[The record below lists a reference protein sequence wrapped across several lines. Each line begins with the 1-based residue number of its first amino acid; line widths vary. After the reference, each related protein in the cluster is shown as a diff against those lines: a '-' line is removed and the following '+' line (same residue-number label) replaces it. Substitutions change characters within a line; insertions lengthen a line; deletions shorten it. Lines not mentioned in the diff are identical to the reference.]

1 MYCMNSSKPSQV
13 INVRQSAIMKKVE
26 GKIRNQYHSDYVDQ
40 IIANG
45 NRLQDGKLDIHLAS
59 SFGFCNGVVRAID
72 MAYATRESFP
82 DETIWLIGEIIH
94 NPEVNAQLDK
104 LGLKRLPWQ
113 TKSPDY
119 DQIRAGDVVI
129 LPAFGVTVGMR
140 NDLEEKGVR
149 FVDTTCGN
157 VVKVWRNVAS
167 FARQGI
173 TSIIH
178 GKTKHEETMA
188 TASHSRGKEGHGKFL
203 IIFSSYDAD
212 FLADTIIGKHSREEF
227 LQHFKGSYSLGF
239 NPTTDL
245 DSIGV
250 ANQTTMLQNETKKI
264 HICLKH
270 AIIKRDGDALKFHVC
285 DTICGA
291 TQDRQNALHQL
302 LDKELDT
309 MFIVGGYNSS
319 NTTHLA
325 EIASQKME
333 TYFIQ
338 SAANIID
345 NKYILAYNLKT
356 HQEEKLSLPSQA
368 QDSSLKWEIGI
379 TAGAS
384 CPANLIESIIK
395 RLIEL
400 RKKD

>member
-1 MYCMNSSKPSQV
+1 MSSSHPSKV
-13 INVRQSAIMKKVE
+13 INVRRAAIMKKVE
-26 GKIRNQYHSDYVDQ
+26 GKIHSQYHSDYVDQ
-40 IIANG
+40 IIARG
-45 NRLQDGKLDIHLAS
+45 NRLQDGELDIRLAS

-82 DETIWLIGEIIH
+82 DENIWLIGEIIH

-113 TKSPDY
+113 TKSPSY
-119 DQIRAGDVVI
+119 DQIQQGDVVI

-140 NDLEEKGVR
+140 HDIEKKGVR
-149 FVDTTCGN
+149 LVDSTCGN
-157 VVKVWRNVAS
+157 VIKVWQNVKS

-188 TASHSRGKEGHGKFL
+188 TASHSRGIEGHGKFL
-203 IIFSSYDAD
+203 IIFSSDDAD
-212 FLADTIIGKHSREEF
+212 FLADTITGQRSREDF
-227 LQHFKGSYSLGF
+227 LTRFKGSYSLGF
-239 NPTTDL
+239 DPITDL

-250 ANQTTMLQNETKKI
+250 ANQTTMLQNETKQI
-264 HICLKH
+264 HVRLRR
-270 AIIKRDGDALKFHVC
+270 AIVERDGNDQRFHVC

-291 TQDRQNALHQL
+291 TQDRQNALHEL
-302 LDKELDT
+302 LESELDS

-325 EIASQKME
+325 EISSQKMN

-345 NKYILAYNLKT
+345 NKNILAYNLKS
-356 HQEEKLSLPSQA
+356 HQEEKTSLPSQA
-368 QDSSLKWEIGI
+368 QDPSQKWKVGV

-384 CPANLIESIIK
+384 CPANLIEAVIK
-395 RLIEL
+395 RLIEI
-400 RKKD
+400 RKQD